1 MNLSKETEQIRRGN
15 VFKNE
20 PTRRAKFARNIFEI
34 VYSMYPIVNAW
45 NDVSFGSNVNGIY
58 RATLDDPMHYC
69 DSGSC
74 FYIIQVAY
82 LSMTNSERAEMEK
95 IVQTYFKGKRSSM
108 RDDLPRGKF
117 SSGFSQTTLLTA
129 GEKIGTVFSLY
140 VALGTIEGSRL
151 FTKVL
156 MRIQAKYELLG
167 KKGDQLPKIADKHFF
182 ADSTQN
188 PLPRTLKQNKL
199 GFMMHLHPF
208 DALQVEYLLQS
219 IHWILKLSDGELLCS
234 LSKEEK
240 KVAEKMHKVLR
251 KLPTRKEQSTEDY
264 DSNDNSGND
273 SNDNKQDSDNKLAE
287 EVVAA
292 KVKKTIEKHGYIRDK
307 NTIAGATSAILTKLK
322 DSKIY
327 L

>member
-1 MNLSKETEQIRRGN
+1 
-15 VFKNE
+15 
-20 PTRRAKFARNIFEI
+20 
-34 VYSMYPIVNAW
+34 MYPIVNAW

-95 IVQTYFKGKRSSM
+95 IVQTYFKGKQSSM
-108 RDDLPRGKF
+108 HDDLPRGKF
-117 SSGFSQTTLLTA
+117 SSGFSRTTLLTA

-188 PLPRTLKQNKL
+188 PLPRTRNGVNSLLKTLKQNEL

-219 IHWILKLSDGELLCS
+219 IHWILKPYDGELLCT

-240 KVAEKMHKVLR
+240 KVAEKIHEVLW
-251 KLPTRKEQSTEDY
+251 KLPTRKEQSTKDD
-264 DSNDNSGND
+264 DSDDNSGND
-273 SNDNKQDSDNKLAE
+273 SDSENDSADEEPAE

-307 NTIAGATSAILTKLK
+307 NTIAGATLAILT
-322 DSKIY
+322 DVEGF
-327 L
+327 